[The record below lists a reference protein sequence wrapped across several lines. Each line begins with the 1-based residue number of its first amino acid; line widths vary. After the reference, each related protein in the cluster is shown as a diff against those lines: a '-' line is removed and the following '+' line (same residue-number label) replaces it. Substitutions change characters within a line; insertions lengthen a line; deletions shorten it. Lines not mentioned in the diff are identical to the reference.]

1 MLLLLA
7 FHFAAAICA
16 PAIIG
21 RYGRNSFYALALV
34 PASAFVYAI
43 VHTSQVL
50 SAPIEEGYRW
60 VPTLD
65 LEIVFIVDVT
75 TWLMMLIVGGVGAL
89 VMIYAARYFSAE
101 AGGLGRFAGIFLAFS
116 GSMLGVVTAD
126 QTLTLYTFWEL
137 TSIMSYLLI
146 GFHHGRQPAR
156 NAARQAI
163 LTTGGAAL
171 AMFAGLVIM
180 GEAPG
185 GSYRISELLENLRS
199 GTLDANSP
207 LVITAA
213 VLIMIGALAKSA
225 QVPFHFWL
233 PGAMAAPTPVSAYLH
248 AASMVKAGVYLI
260 ARLTPG
266 FYLIPG
272 WSQIAVT
279 FGLMTMVIG
288 AYRAL
293 KQRDLK
299 LILAYGTV
307 SQLGLMTAAVG
318 FGTAST
324 LAAGKVIL
332 VSHALFKSALFLTV
346 GAVESSTGTR
356 DIWELSGLWKKKPAL
371 ACFAGLAALSM
382 AGVPITTGYLGKE
395 AFISALYE
403 GTDAVWLPSS
413 SAAEQI
419 NTLLPTPNGAA
430 GWILMVIVSVA
441 SMMTVAYSWRF
452 WWGAFGTK
460 QIKVEMKA
468 SAIPAS
474 MLIPI
479 GVLASGALLG
489 AAAPGFEAI
498 GDRMT
503 EGMPGHSHIV
513 LWSGPGPAIITA
525 IILAGGV
532 TLAVFRPQVSRAQ
545 RAVRVPLSAVKVY
558 SWILREL
565 EVLAASVTAFTQRG
579 SLPAELSTI
588 FGSVIIV
595 GGYALLQAPSPASA
609 PQLWDSPLQLG
620 IVLAGVLAVIV
631 TISSK
636 NRIRAALSL
645 GAVGMTVSLLFAQY
659 GAPDLAL
666 TQLAVE
672 AVSIVVF
679 VLVLRKLPA
688 QFSYRP
694 LTSSR
699 ITRLVIAVG
708 VGLVAS
714 IGGYYAISSRIHEP
728 VSANMPAEALNFG
741 YGENIVNV
749 ILVDMR
755 AWDTVGE
762 LSVLLVT
769 ATGVASLIYI
779 VTRTSRSASASR
791 AEYRSKEGTGGS
803 FLVAGRMQDR
813 ARRSVVLEVSTRL
826 LFPTMIMLSIWLL
839 FVGHN
844 NPGGGFAGGVIAGL
858 AFVLRYLAGGRH
870 ELAEAMPIPA
880 GYLLGAGLFIAAAGG
895 ALPLFYGRSVLQSV
909 PVDVHLGPLGD
920 FHFTTAMILDI
931 GVYVLVL
938 GLIVDLVSALGAEI
952 DYQSERASQGRRPAP
967 AAPLRKASRRTSQVL
982 VAVVSPSSREADPVV
997 ESKPPEQKQLHHSRI
1012 PHVAPLLPSDSNGE
1026 VGTSSEGMVT
1036 S

>member
-7 FHFAAAICA
+7 LHFTAAICA

-21 RYGRNSFYALALV
+21 RFGRNAFYGLALV
-34 PASAFVYAI
+34 PATAFIYAVANTQRI
-43 VHTSQVL
+43 MAS
-50 SAPIEEGYRW
+50 PIQESYRW
-60 VPTLD
+60 VPSLD
-65 LEIVFIVDVT
+65 LEIAFVIDVT
-75 TWLMMLIVGGVGAL
+75 TWLMMMIVGGVGTL
-89 VMIYAARYFSAE
+89 VMIYTARYFSAG
-101 AGGLGRFAGIFLAFS
+101 ASGLGRFGGIFLAFS

-126 QTLTLYTFWEL
+126 QTMTLYVFWEL
-137 TSIMSYLLI
+137 TSVMSYLLI
-146 GFHHGRQPAR
+146 GFHHGRRPAR
-156 NAARQAI
+156 SAARQAI

-185 GSYRISELLENLRS
+185 GSYRISQLLENLRS
-199 GTLDANSP
+199 GAMDATSP

-266 FYLIPG
+266 FYMIPG

-332 VSHALFKSALFLTV
+332 VAHALFKSSLFLTV

-356 DIWELSGLWKKKPAL
+356 DIWELSGLWKKNPLL
-371 ACFAGLAALSM
+371 AVFAGLSCLSM

-395 AFISALYE
+395 AVISALYS
-403 GTDAVWLPSS
+403 GTDANWLPASNV
-413 SAAEQI
+413 AEHA
-419 NTLLPTPNGAA
+419 NTLLPTPNGAI
-430 GWILMVIVSVA
+430 GWILLIIVSLA
-441 SMMTVAYSWRF
+441 SMLTVAYSWRF

-460 QIKVEMKA
+460 QITVEMEAEKV
-468 SAIPAS
+468 PGS
-474 MLIPI
+474 MLAPI
-479 GVLASGALLG
+479 GILAAGALLG
-489 AAAPGFEAI
+489 GAASGFQAI

-503 EGMPGHSHIV
+503 EGMPGHSHIA
-513 LWSGPGPAIITA
+513 LWSGPGPAVVTA
-525 IILAGGV
+525 IILGGGIL
-532 TLAVFRPQVSRAQ
+532 LAAFRPQVSRIQ
-545 RAVRVPLSAVKVY
+545 RSVTLPISAVKVY

-565 EVLAASVTAFTQRG
+565 EVLASFVTVSTQRG

-588 FGSVIIV
+588 FSAVIVV
-595 GGYALLQAPSPASA
+595 GAYALFRAPVPSVM
-609 PQLWDSPLQLG
+609 PQYWDSLLQLG
-620 IVLAGVLAVIV
+620 IVIVGVVAVIA

-636 NRIRAALSL
+636 NRIRAALAL
-645 GAVGMTVSLLFAQY
+645 GAVGMSVSLLFAQY

-679 VLVLRKLPA
+679 ILVLRKLPA

-694 LTSSR
+694 LMSSR
-699 ITRLVIAVG
+699 ITRLIISVG

-714 IGGYYAISSRIHEP
+714 VGGYYAISSRIHDP
-728 VSANMPAEALNFG
+728 VSKDMPAEALNFG
-741 YGENIVNV
+741 YGKNIVNV

-779 VTRTSRSASASR
+779 VTRTSRAATASR
-791 AEYRSKEGTGGS
+791 EQSRSNEGPNGS
-803 FLVAGRMQDR
+803 FLVAGRMQDK

-880 GYLLGAGLFIAAAGG
+880 GYLLGAGLFISAAGG

-909 PVDVHLGPLGD
+909 PIDISLGALGD
-920 FHFTTAMILDI
+920 LHFTTAMILDI

-938 GLIVDLVSALGAEI
+938 GLVIDLVSALGAEI

-967 AAPLRKASRRTSQVL
+967 AAPLRKMSNHEE
-982 VAVVSPSSREADPVV
+982 AV
-997 ESKPPEQKQLHHSRI
+997 KK
-1012 PHVAPLLPSDSNGE
+1012 
-1026 VGTSSEGMVT
+1026 
-1036 S
+1036 